1 MKYKNIRKVL
11 LTFLL
16 SAIAMYGCNTIAHFD
31 QTAYNQIVSVE
42 ADALAIMD
50 KATEDYSKHEQ
61 EVEDFSTRMMK
72 AYLYD
77 KNRPK
82 NVISDKMWELM
93 IDPESNLLGG
103 FLKRWKSEKK
113 LGKAFVSEAKKLVQE
128 NFDRIAQLE
137 STKIKS

>member
-1 MKYKNIRKVL
+1 MKHKSIRSIL
-11 LTFLL
+11 LAFLL
-16 SAIAMYGCNTIAHFD
+16 STIIVCGCNTIAHFD

-42 ADALAIMD
+42 ADALTLMD
-50 KATEDYSKHEQ
+50 KATDDFSKHER
-61 EVEDFSTRMMK
+61 EVDEFSTKMTK

-82 NVISDKMWELM
+82 NLISDKMWELM
-93 IDPESNLLGG
+93 IDPGGHLLGG

-113 LGKAFVSEAKKLVQE
+113 LGKAFVEESKKLVQE

-137 STKIKS
+137 SKKIKS